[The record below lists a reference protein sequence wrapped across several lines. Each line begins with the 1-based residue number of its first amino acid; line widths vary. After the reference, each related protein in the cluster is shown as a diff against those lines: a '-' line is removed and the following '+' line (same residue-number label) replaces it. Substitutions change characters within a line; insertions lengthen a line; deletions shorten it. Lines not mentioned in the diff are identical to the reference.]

1 MKNKYRKHNIY
12 LFVYTSMVLLWL
24 VSVLFKAYRA
34 EGEQILVHDGDYY
47 DICDG
52 WYDDDGNVY
61 NIENIVFT
69 KADVLKEKV
78 IHYRIPE
85 DCKLKGGEAIC
96 FFSRGMDFSVYAT
109 APEDSPYY
117 GSEEFGSRTIYE
129 FKQNSANL
137 SGKDIGLT
145 VQVVPISIMDR
156 YNEISIS
163 IVPTEYSAF
172 ILEMRIEKSS
182 DYIYSTIRSRMPR
195 FIWSIFI
202 IFFGIATIAY
212 TLFAVEK
219 KREDKTA
226 FFAWGFHS
234 IILGLLLTTESQV
247 IQILVGKPEFL
258 SSLKYALALLICFPS
273 AVLCDSITQYPHKRF
288 SHIIGAVVA
297 VLFVIESAGSFFF
310 NVSLYRLFLISAI
323 LMIFNMIIAFHFTI
337 REIRSKDFTKKR
349 RFSIFVNIS
358 SILNYLVFILDLGVY
373 AMSSRHMTDWG
384 RIARVYYVVFLFVV
398 LIVLLRLA
406 ILRNKQAMLAEE
418 YKIKSR
424 TDALTGLL
432 NKGAYIEKEAE
443 LTERLNKVRENGE
456 KDFSFAI
463 MAIDLNYLKKV
474 NDTFGHDEGDRFI
487 QSASDIL
494 RDAVGE
500 HGETYRTGGDE
511 FLAIIY
517 GDDPETV
524 YQSVVKDLND
534 RIEKY
539 NNSENKE
546 IPLSLAYGHALC
558 ISSQNY
564 SIHDSER
571 IADKEMY
578 ECKRM
583 MKAER

>member
-1 MKNKYRKHNIY
+1 
-12 LFVYTSMVLLWL
+12 
-24 VSVLFKAYRA
+24 
-34 EGEQILVHDGDYY
+34 
-47 DICDG
+47 
-52 WYDDDGNVY
+52 
-61 NIENIVFT
+61 
-69 KADVLKEKV
+69 
-78 IHYRIPE
+78 
-85 DCKLKGGEAIC
+85 
-96 FFSRGMDFSVYAT
+96 
-109 APEDSPYY
+109 
-117 GSEEFGSRTIYE
+117 
-129 FKQNSANL
+129 
-137 SGKDIGLT
+137 
-145 VQVVPISIMDR
+145 
-156 YNEISIS
+156 
-163 IVPTEYSAF
+163 
-172 ILEMRIEKSS
+172 
-182 DYIYSTIRSRMPR
+182 
-195 FIWSIFI
+195 
-202 IFFGIATIAY
+202 
-212 TLFAVEK
+212 
-219 KREDKTA
+219 
-226 FFAWGFHS
+226 
-234 IILGLLLTTESQV
+234 
-247 IQILVGKPEFL
+247 VGKPEFL

-373 AMSSRHMTDWG
+373 AISSRHMTDWG

-418 YKIKSR
+418 YKVKSR

-474 NDTFGHDEGDRFI
+474 NDNFGHDEGDRFI

-517 GDDPETV
+517 GDDPEAV

-539 NNSENKE
+539 NDSENKE